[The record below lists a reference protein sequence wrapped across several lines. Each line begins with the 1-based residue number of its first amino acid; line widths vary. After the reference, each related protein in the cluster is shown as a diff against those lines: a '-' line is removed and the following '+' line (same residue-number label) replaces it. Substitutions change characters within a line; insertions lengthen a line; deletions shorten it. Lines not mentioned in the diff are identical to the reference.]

1 MPLEVAWRARD
12 DYKSESQCQRSSFAF
27 YRAVRELLP
36 VWLLEE
42 MRATEALHWE
52 EDGRARA
59 FSPSEALLY
68 ALVHDHQEYARHLLR
83 RYQARALD
91 APSPSFRCCACTDAA
106 APHLALAVRHERGAI
121 LGMILEAA
129 AAEEN
134 EQQRRAFLDARGC
147 THSGGKSAMHVA
159 SELARADCLLALLA
173 NGASPYVTD
182 SAGDTPLD
190 RLLEEMER
198 AGDADSGGDARARRA
213 CLDYFLL
220 FAPVLRF
227 RRAQELRED
236 ASRWTRLLGERAY
249 RWLAGRA
256 PLSLFVLCTRTLL
269 STRAELL
276 DSLPRFLR
284 PPPLQNFVHHYNS
297 LSS

>member
-1 MPLEVAWRARD
+1 MPLDVAWRSRQ

-27 YRAVRELLP
+27 YRAVRDLLP

-83 RYQARALD
+83 QYPARALD
-91 APSPSFRCCACTDAA
+91 APSQSFRCCACTDAA
-106 APHLALAVRHERGAI
+106 APHLALAVRHERAAI
-121 LGMILEAA
+121 LGMMLEVATNDFGEDA
-129 AAEEN
+129 
-134 EQQRRAFLDARGC
+134 RRAFLDGREC

-159 SELARADCLLALLA
+159 SELARAECLLALLA

-190 RLLEEMER
+190 CLLEQIER
-198 AGDADSGGDARARRA
+198 AGDTDSGDARARRA

-220 FAPVLRF
+220 FTPALRF
-227 RRAQELRED
+227 RTGRQLRED
-236 ASRWTRLLGERAY
+236 AARWTRLLGERAY
-249 RWLAGRA
+249 CCLAGRA

-269 STRAELL
+269 SSRAELL
-276 DSLPRFLR
+276 ESLPRFLR
-284 PPPLQNFVHHYNS
+284 PPQLR
-297 LSS
+297 L

>member
-12 DYKSESQCQRSSFAF
+12 DYKSESQCARSSFAF

-83 RYQARALD
+83 RHRARALD

-121 LGMILEAA
+121 LGMMLEAVA
-129 AAEEN
+129 GGEED
-134 EQQRRAFLDARGC
+134 EQRRRAFLDARGC
-147 THSGGKSAMHVA
+147 AHTGGKSAMHVA

-173 NGASPYVTD
+173 NGASPCVTD

-198 AGDADSGGDARARRA
+198 AAGGDADVDARARRA

-220 FAPVLRF
+220 FGHPALRF
-227 RRAQELRED
+227 RKARELRED
-236 ASRWTRLLGERAY
+236 AARWTRLLGERAY
-249 RWLAGRA
+249 SWLAGRA

-269 STRAELL
+269 CTRAELL
-276 DSLPRFLR
+276 ESLPRFLR
-284 PPPLQNFVHHYNS
+284 PPQLR
-297 LSS
+297 L